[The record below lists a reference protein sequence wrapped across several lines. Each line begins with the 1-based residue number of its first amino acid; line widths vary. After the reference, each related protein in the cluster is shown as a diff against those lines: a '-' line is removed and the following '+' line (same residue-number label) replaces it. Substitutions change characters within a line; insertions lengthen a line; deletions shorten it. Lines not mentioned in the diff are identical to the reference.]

1 MENYDAVLSAIQQSE
16 TIYLYGAGIFGYG
29 VAEALDRVYSV
40 SVKAHIVSE
49 KDSENTIY
57 AGRHVV
63 AFSELSEQLDG
74 ALVLVATPAV
84 YHAEIEA
91 LLNTRKDCR
100 FIILT
105 HQDIYEFMR
114 RYYKENYGF
123 QSLADLRKKGNGF
136 AWGNIDC
143 RIYMAASVHDKAL
156 KAKYGLPPYIRRVQ
170 AGAAL
175 AKSCADGE
183 KFYARDNEGD
193 NISDRNANYSELT
206 VTYWAWKNERAD
218 YKGIC
223 HYRRILDLSEK
234 EYAAV
239 FANDIDVVL
248 PFPYLCYG
256 DTSFQYARYTSAEDV
271 SLMFD
276 AISDDER
283 EEAKE
288 ILSGQYLYNHNMM
301 IAKETVFDDYCQW
314 VFPVLDRIE
323 RRLHERGEYRSNRYA
338 GYLGEILTSVYFT
351 KRRHE
356 LKIVHAPE
364 LWIV

>member
-1 MENYDAVLSAIQQSE
+1 MEYSRIISAIQQSE
-16 TIYLYGAGIFGYG
+16 TIYLYGAGIFAYG
-29 VAEALDRVYSV
+29 VAEALDKLYSV
-40 SVKAHIVSE
+40 GIRAHIVSE
-49 KDSENTIY
+49 KHDENNIY
-57 AGRHVV
+57 AGRDVLV
-63 AFSELSEQLDG
+63 FSEMPEHLDG
-74 ALVLVATPAV
+74 SLVLVATPAV

-91 LLNTRKDCR
+91 LLNTRKDCC
-100 FIILT
+100 FIILN
-105 HQDIYEFMR
+105 HRDIYEFMR
-114 RYYKENYGF
+114 RYYKKIYGF
-123 QSLADLRKKGNGF
+123 QGLDDLNKTAGNYV
-136 AWGNIDC
+136 WDNVDC
-143 RIYMAASVHDKAL
+143 RIYMATSAHDKTL
-156 KAKYGLPPYIRRVQ
+156 KRRYDLTPYIRRVQ

-175 AKSCADGE
+175 AEACADGVI
-183 KFYARDNEGD
+183 FYARDNEGD

-206 VTYWAWKNERAD
+206 VTYWAWKNECAD

-248 PFPYLCYG
+248 PLPYLCHG

-276 AISDDER
+276 AIPDDER
-283 EEAKE
+283 EEIKE
-288 ILSGQYLYNHNMM
+288 ILNGRYLYNHNMM
-301 IAKETVFDDYCQW
+301 IAKETVFNDYCKW
-314 VFPVLDRIE
+314 VFQVLDRIE
-323 RRLHERGEYRSNRYA
+323 NRLRERGEYRSNRYA

-364 LWIV
+364 LWMV